1 MIIEYMAKG
10 SKRGATPPTSVQQKE
25 RQKRVEDIRKDMLE
39 KIHIIDPDYQELKE
53 QLKEQLG
60 RSKRGEH
67 VFNNNILKFHSKVL
81 TEFIKKKSIDT
92 LQGYDQHQQAVT
104 ELGRRTLP
112 QNTETDIQTNMV
124 VDFDKDELYV
134 NANAVFYGVY
144 CSALREAMFNVL
156 KHINPGEVKVDKK
169 QRVNCVIYNMNY
181 HEIYVDQLAKVKWIG
196 NNATKQARFERVR
209 GEVAHMYN
217 TDRGVDWC
225 IRILTEVA
233 PLFGPR
239 Q

>member
-10 SKRGATPPTSVQQKE
+10 SKRGATPSTSVQQKE
-25 RQKRVEDIRKDMLE
+25 REKRVEDIRKDMLE

-67 VFNNNILKFHSKVL
+67 VFNKGILKFHSKVL
-81 TEFIKKKSIDT
+81 KKFIQIKNIDT
-92 LQGYDQHQQAVT
+92 LQEYNQQAMT
-104 ELGRRTLP
+104 ELDGHTLP

-124 VDFDKDELYV
+124 VDFGKDELYV

-181 HEIYVDQLAKVKWIG
+181 HEIYVDQLAKVKWIASK
-196 NNATKQARFERVR
+196 ATNQARFERVR